1 MKTFSVVVRGCLSSG
16 RLQQAARYLSV
27 MNEAGY
33 EVPAP
38 AVTELVSRSWR
49 AFGDLRKVAEW
60 LGDEFPLPL
69 PPSAVVHMIDECFE
83 LETAEAQA
91 ASAALV
97 EQFAVA
103 VDATLPYAAYG
114 KLLRLYARSNNASG
128 AVCVRRMVKEG
139 HRPCERLCRTVMLR
153 CVESQNVALAE
164 ALAAFLRSNSEM
176 GLVDYKTLMKVY
188 ACAGMYGKI
197 CDLYHLVLTAGLEP
211 DAVMYGSL
219 LKFAAKAGRT
229 ALSQELLLRSEG
241 TGCVKTLLWTI
252 RSAGQQG
259 DLPKALDAFESLKR
273 SQPRM
278 ADVMGYNMV
287 IDACCSN
294 KHMSEAVRLAAEM
307 KANGVR
313 KNNVTFNTL
322 MKGYCQAGNLD
333 SAKRTM
339 AEMKDDGLSPD
350 TTSFSCLLSC
360 AAKACNTPEMWSILA
375 TMDSQGLSPDSYV
388 VSIMMQA
395 ARKTQKP
402 DDAFRMLS
410 ILDRPDVKICE
421 DEIVF
426 NCVLDACLARKDRR
440 RLDRA
445 LRVYAS
451 PANRVRPSLRTYSLV
466 IRACAALGRTDDAM
480 AAWSDMLK
488 QGDIRPNDIAVG
500 CIIDALVE
508 GRAVEEALA
517 VFQEWKGRVKY
528 DTVIYAS
535 LIKGFSY
542 LGDADRAVAL
552 YRDMKAEKVPVNHIV
567 FTSLITAYARAGNMK
582 PADDILEE
590 MEAEGCKPNAITY
603 SVMIR
608 GHCIRGDLAAALEV
622 LQEMVGLGFPADC
635 IIFNTLLD
643 GCVRHANW
651 DLADTLLQEMAQQ
664 GVERS
669 NFTVSIL
676 VKMWSKRGDLDRAV
690 RTVKEALAAPQALA
704 EHGGKRQRGP
714 IIDAQVGSCIVGAC
728 IHNRDPER
736 ALEVFRDMKSWPGF
750 EGPDANTYGAMI
762 CGMAKHGYLHE
773 AVEIAEEACVA
784 LRSAY
789 DRKTIAPSVF
799 MQLFRALRANGSLQ
813 EVGPGLS
820 AKLREAGMAVDEHW
834 LKL

>member
-1 MKTFSVVVRGCLSSG
+1 
-16 RLQQAARYLSV
+16 
-27 MNEAGY
+27 
-33 EVPAP
+33 
-38 AVTELVSRSWR
+38 
-49 AFGDLRKVAEW
+49 
-60 LGDEFPLPL
+60 
-69 PPSAVVHMIDECFE
+69 
-83 LETAEAQA
+83 
-91 ASAALV
+91 
-97 EQFAVA
+97 
-103 VDATLPYAAYG
+103 
-114 KLLRLYARSNNASG
+114 
-128 AVCVRRMVKEG
+128 
-139 HRPCERLCRTVMLR
+139 
-153 CVESQNVALAE
+153 
-164 ALAAFLRSNSEM
+164 
-176 GLVDYKTLMKVY
+176 
-188 ACAGMYGKI
+188 
-197 CDLYHLVLTAGLEP
+197 
-211 DAVMYGSL
+211 MYGSL

-528 DTVIYAS
+528 DTIIYS
-535 LIKGFSY
+535 TLIKGFASI
-542 LGDADRAVAL
+542 GDADRAMAL
-552 YRDMKAEKVPVNHIV
+552 YQDMKTEGIPMNHIV
-567 FTSLITAYARAGNMK
+567 FTSLITAYARVGNMK
-582 PADDILEE
+582 PADGILEE
-590 MEAEGCKPNAITY
+590 MLTEGCKPNAITY

-608 GHCIRGDLAAALEV
+608 GHCVRGDLPAALEV
-622 LQEMVGLGFPADC
+622 LQKMVSLGFPADC
-635 IIFNTLLD
+635 VIFNTLLD
-643 GCVRHANW
+643 GCVRSSNW
-651 DLADTLLQEMAQQ
+651 DLAETLLEEMGKQ

-669 NFTVSIL
+669 NFTVSII
-676 VKMWSKRGDLDRAV
+676 VKMWSKRGDLDKAFE
-690 RTVKEALAAPQALA
+690 TVYDALKAPHVLSEQVS
-704 EHGGKRQRGP
+704 KRYHQSSS
-714 IIDAQVGSCIVGAC
+714 IDTQVGSCIVGAC
-728 IHNRDPER
+728 IHNKDPER
-736 ALEVFRDMKSWPGF
+736 ALKVFRDMKTWPNF
-750 EGPDANTYGAMI
+750 DGPDANTYGAMI
-762 CGMAKHGYLHE
+762 CGLAKHGYLRE
-773 AVEIAEEACVA
+773 ATSIAEEACVA
-784 LRSAY
+784 LRASY
-789 DRKTIAPSVF
+789 DRKMVSSSAL
-799 MQLFRALRANGSLQ
+799 MQLFRALKAEGTLG
-813 EVGPGLS
+813 EVGPALG
-820 AKLREAGMAVDEHW
+820 AKLRAAGMVVEDDW
-834 LKL
+834 LRPV